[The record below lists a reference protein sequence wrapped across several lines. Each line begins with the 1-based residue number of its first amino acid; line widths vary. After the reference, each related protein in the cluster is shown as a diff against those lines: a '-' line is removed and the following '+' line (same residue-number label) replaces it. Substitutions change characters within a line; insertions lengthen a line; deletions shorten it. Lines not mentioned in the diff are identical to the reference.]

1 MPLTL
6 GERSFPHGLM
16 LAPMAGYTDH
26 GMRTVCHAA
35 GAELL
40 VSEMI
45 SAKAVCYNDK
55 KTESL
60 ARLYASDGPTLIQLF
75 GSEGDV
81 LAEAARRLLQGVSGE
96 VAPIGF
102 DINMGCPVRKIVS
115 SGDGSALMEHPEK
128 IEAIVRAVTHAT
140 SLPVSVKL
148 RAGIDRSHRNAVEC
162 ALAAEA
168 GGAAFVTIHGR
179 TRSEMYS
186 GRADREIIKN
196 VKNSLRIPVIAN
208 GDIASGRD
216 AIEMLHDTGCDGIM
230 VGRAAIGNPF
240 LFTEILCALDGRPY
254 TPPTPRERVA
264 VAKEQL
270 AHSVAHLGEELAVR
284 EGRKQI
290 ALYLRACPGAAAL
303 RAHIHAAT
311 TVKEMHAALDAALRT
326 METLTP

>member
-148 RAGIDRSHRNAVEC
+148 RAGIDRAHRNAVEC

-216 AIEMLHDTGCDGIM
+216 AIEMLRDTGCDGIM

-254 TPPTPRERVA
+254 TPPTAKERVA

>member
-45 SAKAVCYNDK
+45 SAKAVCYNDR

-81 LAEAARRLLQGVSGE
+81 LAEAARRLLQGVKGE

-148 RAGIDRSHRNAVEC
+148 RAGIDRAHRNAVEC

-196 VKNSLRIPVIAN
+196 VKNSLRLPVIAN

-216 AIEMLHDTGCDGIM
+216 AIEMLYDTGCDGIM

-240 LFTEILCALDGRPY
+240 LFTEILCALEGCSY

>member
-140 SLPVSVKL
+140 PLPVSVKL
-148 RAGIDRSHRNAVEC
+148 RAGIDRAHRNAVEC

-216 AIEMLHDTGCDGIM
+216 AIAMLYDTGCDGIM

-240 LFTEILCALDGRPY
+240 LFTEILCALEGRSY

-326 METLTP
+326 METFTP

>member
-1 MPLTL
+1 MSLTL

-26 GMRTVCHAA
+26 GMRTVCHTA

-81 LAEAARRLLQGVSGE
+81 LAEAARRLLQGVKGE

-148 RAGIDRSHRNAVEC
+148 RAGIDRSRRNAVEC

-216 AIEMLHDTGCDGIM
+216 AIEMLRETGCDGIM

-254 TPPTPRERVA
+254 TPPTAKERVA

-311 TVKEMHAALDAALRT
+311 TVKEMHAALDAALLT

>member
-1 MPLTL
+1 
-6 GERSFPHGLM
+6 
-16 LAPMAGYTDH
+16 MAGYTDH
-26 GMRTVCHAA
+26 GMRTVCRAA

-60 ARLYASDGPTLIQLF
+60 ARLYESDGPTLIQLF
-75 GSEGDV
+75 GHEPPI
-81 LAEAARRLLQGVSGE
+81 LKEAARRLYESAQGGIL
-96 VAPIGF
+96 PIGF
-102 DINMGCPVRKIVS
+102 DVNMGCPVRKIVS
-115 SGDGSALMEHPEK
+115 GGDGSALMEHPPL
-128 IEAIVRAVTHAT
+128 IEAIVRALVDAIP
-140 SLPVSVKL
+140 LPVSVKL

-168 GGAAFVTIHGR
+168 GGAAFVAIHGR

-196 VKNSLRIPVIAN
+196 VKNALHIPVIAN
-208 GDIASGRD
+208 GDVACGQD
-216 AIEMLHDTGCDGIM
+216 ALEILCDTGCDGIM

-240 LFTEILCALDGRPY
+240 LFTEILCALQGRPY
-254 TPPTPRERVA
+254 SFPTAEQRVA
-264 VAKEQL
+264 TAKEQL
-270 AHSVAHLGEELAVR
+270 AYSVEHLGEELAVR

-303 RAHIHAAT
+303 RAAIHAAT
-311 TVKEMHAALDAALRT
+311 TVAQMHAALDSALKT
-326 METLTP
+326 QTPSTAFCANP